1 MKISEAR
8 ALDAQG
14 KLKRKVLTEEGWYL
28 PRYTPETAPERDTPP
43 PPRILPPAKPRRT
56 AAKKAA

>member
-28 PRYTPETAPERDTPP
+28 PRYTPETAPEREAP